1 MRDKLSILGHYLK
14 AKYLHRFPNRA
25 ALEAHQRRQLAR
37 FKTEVL
43 RHLPFFA
50 DLWDKDLSSFPR
62 TDKAIVQQNFA
73 DLNSLALP
81 YDVGLPLAQAREKV
95 DGITVG
101 LSSGTSGQRGL
112 FFVSEEERHFWLG
125 VMLAK
130 ALPGPLWQKHR
141 VVLAL
146 SANSDLY
153 TTANK
158 NSRMRFHFLDLK
170 AAYQD
175 HLDTLTDVQPTI
187 LVAPAQFLK
196 KLAQSVQAGD
206 LQINPARIFSVG
218 EVLSDE
224 DRTYIGAQFH
234 QPIQQIYQCTEG
246 FLGITCPHGTL
257 HLNEEYV
264 HVEKEWL
271 DEDKTRF
278 NPIITDFSRTTQAI
292 VRYRMNDI
300 LKIKQTPCPCG
311 SPLLALEKVEG
322 RCDDILKLEGC
333 DQQTMVDLYPDEIR
347 ALILDADPTIRDFRI
362 TQTRMDHLLLMIDT
376 PSTHAQERVTQ
387 ALNHAITKRKVQLP
401 TLTFKDW
408 SPTID
413 LSQKLRR
420 IVRDC

>member
-1 MRDKLSILGHYLK
+1 MRDKLSILGHYLN
-14 AKYLHRFPNRA
+14 AKYLRRFPDRA

-43 RHLPFFA
+43 QHLPFFA
-50 DLWDKDLSSFPR
+50 NLWEKDLSSFPL

-81 YDVGLPLAQAREKV
+81 YDVGLPLAQTREKV

-101 LSSGTSGQRGL
+101 LSSGTSGRRGL
-112 FFVSEEERHFWLG
+112 FLVSEDERHFWLG

-175 HLDTLTDVQPTI
+175 HLHTLTHVQPTI
-187 LVAPAQFLK
+187 LIAPAQFLK

-224 DRTYIGAQFH
+224 DRTFIGDQFH
-234 QPIQQIYQCTEG
+234 QPIHQIYQCTEG
-246 FLGITCPHGTL
+246 FLGITCAHGTL

-300 LKIKQTPCPCG
+300 LKVRQTPCACG
-311 SPLLALEKVEG
+311 SPLLAIETVEG
-322 RCDDILKLEGC
+322 RCDDILKLPHT
-333 DQQTMVDLYPDEIR
+333 DQTTSVDFYPDDIR
-347 ALILDADPTIRDFRI
+347 ALILDADPSIQDFRVH
-362 TQTRMDHLLLMIDT
+362 QPDVDQLRLRIDS
-376 PSTHAQERVTQ
+376 PSPAAKDKVTHA
-387 ALNHAITKRKVQLP
+387 LLHAIHARNAQPP
-401 TLTFKDW
+401 TLTFDDW
-408 SPTID
+408 PPAVD